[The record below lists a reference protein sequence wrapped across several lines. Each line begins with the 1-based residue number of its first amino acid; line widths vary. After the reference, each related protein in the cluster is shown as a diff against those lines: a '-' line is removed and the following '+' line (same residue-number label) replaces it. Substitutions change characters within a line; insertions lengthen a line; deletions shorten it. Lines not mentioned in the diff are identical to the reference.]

1 MRFVSETCE
10 PVARQRRQ
18 QPVPDRITTPA
29 RAAQLSLT
37 HQDSGPEDTPTSR
50 RANRNE
56 RANRTGAG
64 PRRADEPFH
73 TVAELAARLAL
84 SERTVRDML
93 NRGEIPC
100 YRIGPQRRIDPAD
113 LRRWLEQRRETR

>member
-1 MRFVSETCE
+1 M
-10 PVARQRRQ
+10 ARRRQ
-18 QPVPDRITTPA
+18 EQAVPKPA
-29 RAAQLSLT
+29 LAHPTQLSVT
-37 HQDSGPEDTPTSR
+37 RDDPEPPALGKPR
-50 RANRNE
+50 QAPANGGGDRK
-56 RANRTGAG
+56 
-64 PRRADEPFH
+64 PRRAVEPFY

-113 LRRWLEQRRETR
+113 LRRWLEQKRERR

>member
-1 MRFVSETCE
+1 
-10 PVARQRRQ
+10 
-18 QPVPDRITTPA
+18 VPDRITPHAT
-29 RAAQLSLT
+29 QLSLT
-37 HQDSGPEDTPTSR
+37 HQDSGPEDAPPSR
-50 RANRNE
+50 RANRQE
-56 RANRTGAG
+56 LASRTGAG
-64 PRRADEPFH
+64 PRRTDEPFY

-93 NRGEIPC
+93 NRGEVPC